1 MTMFPHCELFPVKQ
15 CMDPEHC
22 SSLGTGDDDD
32 EQMGESMNVLS
43 TNEVSNE
50 SDNKGGEWEDISKW
64 QLYFLY
70 MSSSI

>member
-43 TNEVSNE
+43 TNEVSKE
-50 SDNKGGEWEDISKW
+50 SDNKGGE
-64 QLYFLY
+64 
-70 MSSSI
+70 